1 MTWRSTTMGVP
12 WNVFLIALGSVVC
25 MYGAVAVAQPHHFL
39 VGGLFG
45 LCLYLKY
52 VTGWLSPGIWYAI
65 INVPI
70 FLLGW
75 FFVSRRFFI
84 YSLFGVA
91 AIFLAAELITTTFPI
106 HDKMLAAVTGGVLY
120 GAGSGIVLRSLGSCG
135 GLDIISII
143 LFQKW
148 NIRVGQVSF
157 VANML
162 IFATAFVS
170 MENDL
175 ILYSVAMVF
184 VSASVCDYVLSMF
197 NQRKVAF
204 IISDSAETIARTV
217 VKTIQ
222 RGGTFLEGT
231 GIYSGKRKQ
240 VLMVVVNN
248 YQLKRLEET
257 VFSVD
262 PNAFVIVEN
271 TFNVLGE
278 GFSRRKVY

>member
-1 MTWRSTTMGVP
+1 MTWRSITMGVP
-12 WNVFLIALGSVVC
+12 WNLFLIGLGSTIC
-25 MYGAVAVAQPHHFL
+25 MYGAVAIAEPHQFL
-39 VGGLFG
+39 VGGIFG
-45 LCLYLKY
+45 LCLFLSY
-52 VTGWLSPGIWYAI
+52 VTDLFSPAIWYAI

-75 FFVSRRFFI
+75 FFVSRRFFF
-84 YSLFGVA
+84 YSIFGLA
-91 AIFLAAELITTTFPI
+91 AIFIAAELITTTFPI
-106 HDKMLAAVTGGVLY
+106 EDKMLAAVTGGVLY

-135 GLDIISII
+135 GMDIISII

-157 VANML
+157 ASNML
-162 IFATAFVS
+162 IFATAFFS

-204 IISDSAETIARTV
+204 IISDSAETIARSV
-217 VKTIQ
+217 LKTIQ
-222 RGGTFLEGT
+222 RGGTFLEGS

-257 VFSVD
+257 VFNVD
-262 PNAFVIVEN
+262 PNAFVVVEN

-278 GFSRRKVY
+278 GFSKRKVY